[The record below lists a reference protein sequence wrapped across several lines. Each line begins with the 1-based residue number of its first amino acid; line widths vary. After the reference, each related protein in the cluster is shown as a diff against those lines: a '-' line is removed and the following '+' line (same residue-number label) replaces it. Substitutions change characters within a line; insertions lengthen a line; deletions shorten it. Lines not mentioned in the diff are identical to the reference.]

1 MYRQS
6 KVAIYMLKTL
16 GKLRGDQTGATAVE
30 YGLIIALVVLAA
42 MGAIVGLASATI
54 EMWDNVATEV
64 DQA

>member
-6 KVAIYMLKTL
+6 KVANYVLKTL
-16 GKLRGDQTGATAVE
+16 GKLRDDQTGATAVE